1 MAADTKGSWN
11 TALLL
16 AALCA
21 GCKEARPAPLGTIEV
36 ERVVRDFLAE
46 PGSWQVVRARSDAA
60 PRVEILC
67 PSQSTKID
75 GVDMPSLLV
84 PPSGEVRLLLGA
96 GGTEAEAK
104 AAGSNPVRL
113 VTRVGV
119 DQLDFGKLSEQHP
132 EVNVAFELRAG
143 ERVLAREVLE
153 LQYGQHRTNAWAD
166 LGGPR
171 GVELR
176 GLSEVSLRTETL
188 LSDGFPIE
196 LTFPLHAGF
205 GGLRLV
211 RSLPRPRKPSSP
223 EEPNVVL
230 VLMDTLRADHLST
243 YGYARPT
250 SPRLSALAQRGVRFD
265 ACYSTASWT
274 WPATASI
281 LTGLTTMEHGLTG
294 ARSSYLF
301 EQSETL
307 AESLQLAGFTT
318 AAWSANPIV
327 SPRRNFDQGFESF
340 HAAEAGE
347 FEKAGEFFED
357 VRAFLRR
364 ERGTRF
370 FLYLH
375 LAEPHTPHHPLPEA
389 DRLLAADVPPDFRA
403 QCDDFWRA
411 TGRGP
416 RPRGGAEKLGSFAPA
431 DVQKWATQL
440 YDASVWSGDHW
451 LGELLDEL
459 AALGLDD
466 ETVVAFTGDHGEEL
480 FERGFLGHGHSLK
493 QELVRV
499 PLVVAGPG
507 VPVAQRNTGLF
518 SVRLLAPLLARL
530 AGVTFG
536 DGDEALRAL
545 TQPERGADFVLFT
558 TTRGSWKGRDN
569 VPLVGLT
576 DGRWKLNLALD
587 GGPAGSSAP
596 APEGALELF
605 QLEHDPRELED
616 LSASRPEEAA
626 RLRAILLERLS
637 ALEAR
642 RIGTDVPAGEAT
654 LEMLEHLGYG
664 GDDER

>member
-1 MAADTKGSWN
+1 MAAANHTSS

-16 AALCA
+16 VALCS
-21 GCKEARPAPLGTIEV
+21 GCAEEPTASLGTIEV

-46 PGSWQVVRARSDAA
+46 PDSWQVIRARSDSA

-67 PSQSTKID
+67 PSQSTKVD
-75 GVDMPSLLV
+75 GVDMPSLIV

-96 GGTEAEAK
+96 GGTEAERK
-104 AAGSNPVRL
+104 DAGASPLRL
-113 VTRVGV
+113 LARVGV
-119 DQLDFGKLSEQHP
+119 DQTDFRKLSEKHP
-132 EVNVAFELRAG
+132 AVDVAFEVRAG
-143 ERVLAREVLE
+143 ERVFARHVVEMVYD
-153 LQYGQHRTNAWAD
+153 QFKTNAWAD
-166 LGGPR
+166 LGGPN

-176 GLSEVSLRTETL
+176 GLTEVTLRTETL
-188 LSDGFPIE
+188 MPDGSPIE
-196 LTFPLHAGF
+196 LVFPLHAGF
-205 GGLRLV
+205 GGLRLA
-211 RSLPRPRKPSSP
+211 RSLPRPRRPSSP
-223 EEPNVVL
+223 EEPSVIL

-243 YGYARPT
+243 YGYERPT
-250 SPRLSALAQRGVRFD
+250 SPRLTELAQRGVRFD

-281 LTGLTTMEHGLTG
+281 LTGLTTMEHGLVG

-307 AESLQLAGFTT
+307 AESLQLAGFVT

-327 SPRRNFDQGFESF
+327 SPRRNFDQGFASF

-364 ERGTRF
+364 ERGSRF

-375 LAEPHTPHHPLPEA
+375 LAEPHTPHLPLPEA
-389 DRLLAADVPPDFRA
+389 ERLLAADVPADFRA
-403 QCDDFWRA
+403 QSDGFWRA

-416 RPRGGAEKLGSFAPA
+416 RPRGGEEQLGTFAPA
-431 DVQKWATQL
+431 DVRKWAAQL

-499 PLVVAGPG
+499 PLVLAGPG
-507 VPVAQRNTGLF
+507 VPAGQRNTGVF

-530 AGVTFG
+530 VGVDFG
-536 DGDEALRAL
+536 DGEEALRAL
-545 TQPERGADFVLFT
+545 REPERGEDFVLFT
-558 TTRGSWKGRDN
+558 TTRGAWKGHDN

-576 DGRWKLNLALD
+576 DGRWKLNLALN
-587 GGPAGSSAP
+587 GGPSTDDAP
-596 APEGALELF
+596 LPEGELELF
-605 QLEHDPRELED
+605 HLEHDPHELED
-616 LSASRPEEAA
+616 LSAKRPEEAA
-626 RLRAILLERLS
+626 RLRALLLERLS

-654 LEMLEHLGYG
+654 MQMLEDLGYA
-664 GDDER
+664 GDDH